1 MVIRE
6 LTTGMPSSPVRVN
19 RLPIKYAKAGTKT
32 VSQAREGGMMCW
44 DGWHDGGVE
53 YNESSNEKTPSHDIV
68 FYRVKIEQF
77 F

>member
-44 DGWHDGGVE
+44 DGWVVVVMMVVWNTRKAVLKRPQVTLS
-53 YNESSNEKTPSHDIV
+53 Y
-68 FYRVKIEQF
+68 FIE
-77 F
+77 